1 MRHESL
7 CFRCTYIWAIGGS
20 KRNGI
25 QLGSK
30 CGLYQG
36 LAQQTSWFAHKREG
50 FGPPL
55 FDSGLDAVRT
65 YGIDE
70 QELKRHAGVRGPE
83 PPQSVQKAD
92 PFHVAL
98 LLDGRLQ
105 NDQAYEIIKD

>member
-1 MRHESL
+1 VNQADHEPCYNARVPSL
-7 CFRCTYIWAIGGS
+7 LYETAAFPSGVKEATTVFDRYDP
-20 KRNGI
+20 NGI

-30 CGLYQG
+30 CVLYQG

-70 QELKRHAGVRGPE
+70 QELQRHAGVRGPE
-83 PPQSVQKAD
+83 PP
-92 PFHVAL
+92 
-98 LLDGRLQ
+98 
-105 NDQAYEIIKD
+105 